1 MRVKTWL
8 DQPARKQRRRQ
19 ARKDKAVKIAPRP
32 TGGALRPVVRC
43 QTQRYNTKVRAGRG
57 FTIEELKAVKLSKA
71 RAQRIGIAVDHR
83 RRNKSA
89 AGLVANVERLKGYLT
104 KVVVPKKGEKLCVAP
119 SPPPLHARRAAALP
133 PGLPSQPGPALSLLS
148 LSLLTHTHS
157 YRLHPPC
164 PPRPPHARPLPAAPA
179 TARSTTAQFVG
190 TVQPIARNAA
200 ALAYGSLAD
209 AKKAVPGGIVSDAGK
224 PLYTSAFETL
234 RKERANAR
242 LVGIR
247 EKKAKEAAAKDA
259 AAAKK
264 AGKAGDAADE

>member
-1 MRVKTWL
+1 MR
-8 DQPARKQRRRQ
+8 
-19 ARKDKAVKIAPRP
+19 
-32 TGGALRPVVRC
+32 G
-43 QTQRYNTKVRAGRG
+43 
-57 FTIEELKAVKLSKA
+57 
-71 RAQRIGIAVDHR
+71 
-83 RRNKSA
+83 
-89 AGLVANVERLKGYLT
+89 
-104 KVVVPKKGEKLCVAP
+104 
-119 SPPPLHARRAAALP
+119 
-133 PGLPSQPGPALSLLS
+133 
-148 LSLLTHTHS
+148 
-157 YRLHPPC
+157 
-164 PPRPPHARPLPAAPA
+164 PAAPA
-179 TARSTTAQFVG
+179 SPRPTHTPLWRKPSHAPLFSSPNTRARRRRRRLRLPTTVAATATCSTAAQFKG
-190 TVQPIARNAA
+190 TVQPIARNAG